1 MLPFQ
6 PEMCVRTETFRV
18 SPPELGQPVL
28 FTVRMLRNTN
38 SLVARVVCSASIAK
52 ILAPSYVPN
61 VPTPPPLPRSLTQ
74 GQSCSLM
81 KVIFSAG
88 IKNVV
93 VAPSDGG
100 STCGG
105 RYTSHFILMGKL
117 NVFRIALQGPLE

>member
-1 MLPFQ
+1 MLFI
-6 PEMCVRTETFRV
+6 VRT
-18 SPPELGQPVL
+18 
-28 FTVRMLRNTN
+28 LRNTN
-38 SLVARVVCSASIAK
+38 SVARVVCSASLAK
-52 ILAPSYVPN
+52 TLTLYSVPN
-61 VPTPPPLPRSLTQ
+61 VPQSCPRSLPQ

>member
-1 MLPFQ
+1 MLFI
-6 PEMCVRTETFRV
+6 
-18 SPPELGQPVL
+18 
-28 FTVRMLRNTN
+28 VRMLRNTN
-38 SLVARVVCSASIAK
+38 YVARVVCSASLAK
-52 ILAPSYVPN
+52 TLTLYSATN
-61 VPTPPPLPRSLTQ
+61 VPPRALSQ

-117 NVFRIALQGPLE
+117 NVFRIALQGPFE